1 MRAAARSAGY
11 SEREV
16 YFVETGFDW
25 GQLTAASASLS
36 LFADKRLVELRLPG
50 GKPGVAGAQALK
62 TWAENPPPDTVLLVL
77 SAKPE
82 RNAAWVKA
90 LDAAGVH
97 VPCLPLDAAR
107 LPGWIRQRMRSR
119 GLEPDAAAVELL
131 AGRVE
136 GNLLAAAQEIDKL
149 VLLAGSGPVDAAT
162 VQATVAD
169 SARFDIFQ
177 CVDAALAGEGRRA
190 VRIADGLAAEGA
202 AVPLLL
208 WALARELRQ
217 LAGLAAQR
225 ARGVPEGALLGRV
238 WDKRRGLI
246 GQALRRHNAH
256 GWQRLLLKT
265 ARLDRIAKG
274 AAPGR
279 PWEELINL
287 LVEIA
292 TPPVPQGV

>member
-1 MRAAARSAGY
+1 
-11 SEREV
+11 
-16 YFVETGFDW
+16 T
-25 GQLTAASASLS
+25 
-36 LFADKRLVELRLPG
+36 
-50 GKPGVAGAQALK
+50 AGAQALK
-62 TWAENPPPDTVLLVL
+62 AWAEDPPPDTLLLVL
-77 SAKPE
+77 SGKTE

-97 VPCLPLDAAR
+97 VPCLPLDLGR
-107 LPGWIRQRMRSR
+107 LPGWIRQRMRGR

-149 VLLAGSGPVDAAT
+149 ALLAGSGQVDAAM
-162 VQATVAD
+162 VQAAVAD

-208 WALARELRQ
+208 WALAREVRQ

-225 ARGVPEGALLGRV
+225 ARGVPEGALLGRI

-246 GQALRRHNAH
+246 GQALRRHNAR
-256 GWQRLLLKT
+256 GWQCLLLKT

-292 TPPVPQGV
+292 TPPAPQGA